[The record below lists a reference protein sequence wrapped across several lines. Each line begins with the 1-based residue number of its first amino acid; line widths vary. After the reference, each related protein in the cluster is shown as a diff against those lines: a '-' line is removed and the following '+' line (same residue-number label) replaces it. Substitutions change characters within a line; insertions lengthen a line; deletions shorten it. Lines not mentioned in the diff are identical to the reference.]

1 MKLLSNLNPY
11 RNIRNIYSCKETF
24 MPGAKITSKGQVT
37 IPIQVRED
45 LHLDVGDVIEFI
57 RLANG
62 RYEVV
67 ASNSKISDLKGMF
80 GSSSKKVSVEQMRSA
95 VIKKAGSSR

>member
-11 RNIRNIYSCKETF
+11 INIRNIYLCKETL

-57 RLANG
+57 KLANG
-62 RYEVV
+62 RYEVI
-67 ASNSKISDLKGMF
+67 ASNSKISDLKGLF
-80 GSSSKKVSVEQMRSA
+80 GTSNKKVTVEQMRAS
-95 VIKKAGSSR
+95 VIKKAGSLR

>member
-1 MKLLSNLNPY
+1 
-11 RNIRNIYSCKETF
+11 

-80 GSSSKKVSVEQMRSA
+80 GPLSKKVSVEQMRAA

>member
-11 RNIRNIYSCKETF
+11 RNIRNIYYCKETF

-80 GSSSKKVSVEQMRSA
+80 GPSSKKVSVEQMRAA
-95 VIKKAGSSR
+95 VIKKAGSLR

>member
-11 RNIRNIYSCKETF
+11 INIRNVYFSKDIM

-57 RLANG
+57 KLANG
-62 RYEVV
+62 RYEVI
-67 ASNSKISDLKGMF
+67 ASNSKISDLKGLF
-80 GSSSKKVSVEQMRSA
+80 EASNKKVTIEQMRES
-95 VIKKAGSSR
+95 VIKKAGSLR